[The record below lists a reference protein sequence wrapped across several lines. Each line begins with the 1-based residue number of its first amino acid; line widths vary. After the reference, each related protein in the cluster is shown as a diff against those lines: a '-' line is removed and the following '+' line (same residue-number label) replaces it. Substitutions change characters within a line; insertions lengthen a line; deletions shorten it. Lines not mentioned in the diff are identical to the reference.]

1 MLQSKSVLGHTRV
14 VLGPLRLFLSVY
26 DVIRVECLFVYYVV
40 SMCMH
45 FFLITPSPC
54 VRAAPHVT
62 ASGEAPRSGSGG
74 SRSLGDL
81 PNHPS
86 PTHLM
91 SDLRGRQTVTTDQT
105 TPTTSTGLSF
115 PSSIKVHENY
125 DSDGATTHGDDGP
138 PQIMRA
144 HAKQFACSV
153 LCSRSVRSY
162 SLCEA
167 RDSNFCKASPNGLP

>member
-1 MLQSKSVLGHTRV
+1 MVAVFMAPGLMLPSKPVFGRTRV
-14 VLGPLRLFLSVY
+14 VLGLLRRFLSVY
-26 DVIRVECLFVYYVV
+26 VVIRVECLFVYYVV

-91 SDLRGRQTVTTDQT
+91 SDLRGRLCARHLLALLAPSPLEPRATGRLKLPGVFVGHR
-105 TPTTSTGLSF
+105 TSW
-115 PSSIKVHENY
+115 
-125 DSDGATTHGDDGP
+125 
-138 PQIMRA
+138 
-144 HAKQFACSV
+144 
-153 LCSRSVRSY
+153 
-162 SLCEA
+162 
-167 RDSNFCKASPNGLP
+167 

>member
-1 MLQSKSVLGHTRV
+1 MEDCARGISLALLAPSPLEPRATGRLKLPAVQFRVPFQHTSWICWTQEDLVVVAVFMAPGLMLPSKSVFGRTRV
-14 VLGPLRLFLSVY
+14 VLGLLKRFLSVY
-26 DVIRVECLFVYYVV
+26 VVIRVECLFVYYVV

-81 PNHPS
+81 PNYPS

-105 TPTTSTGLSF
+105 TPPGL
-115 PSSIKVHENY
+115 
-125 DSDGATTHGDDGP
+125 
-138 PQIMRA
+138 
-144 HAKQFACSV
+144 
-153 LCSRSVRSY
+153 
-162 SLCEA
+162 
-167 RDSNFCKASPNGLP
+167 